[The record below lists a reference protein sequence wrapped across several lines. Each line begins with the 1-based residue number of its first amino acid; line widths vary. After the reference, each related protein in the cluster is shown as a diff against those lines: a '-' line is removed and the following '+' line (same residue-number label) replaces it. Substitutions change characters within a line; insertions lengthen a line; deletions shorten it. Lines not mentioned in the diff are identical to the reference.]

1 MFNALIARQT
11 DREQTVSLE
20 TLELKDLPDNEV
32 LVRVDYSTINYKDG
46 LALTGTRP
54 IIRSYPL
61 VPGIDLAGVIESSQD
76 ERWQVGDRVVVNGW
90 GMGEGHWGGLTQ
102 YAQVKGDWLVKL
114 PDALST
120 REAMCIG
127 TAGYTAALC
136 VEALMKHGTTPAEG
150 DILVTGASGG
160 VGSVAIAL
168 LAAQGFNVVAS
179 TGKTNEGEYLEAL
192 GASEYIDRG
201 TMSTA
206 GNPLQKERWAGV
218 VDAVGGQTLANA
230 CAQTR
235 YGGAVAACGLAESP
249 ALPATV
255 MPFILRGIT
264 LYGIDSVMAP
274 LSAREGAWRRLAD
287 DLDRTRLASMV
298 KEISLADA
306 LDVGPDVL
314 AGKFVGDY
322 LSTLIGDHM
331 A

>member
-1 MFNALIARQT
+1 MFNALIARQS
-11 DREQTVSLE
+11 EAGQAVSVESLE
-20 TLELKDLPDNEV
+20 LSDLPDNDV

-54 IIRSYPL
+54 IIRNYPL

-90 GMGEGHWGGLTQ
+90 GMGEGHWGGLAQ

-160 VGSVAIAL
+160 VGSIAIAL

-179 TGKTNEGEYLEAL
+179 TGKTNEGAYLEAL

-235 YGGAVAACGLAESP
+235 YGGAIAACGLAESP

-274 LSAREGAWRRLAD
+274 LSARVGAWRRLAD
-287 DLDRTRLASMV
+287 DLDKTRLASMV

-314 AGKFVGDY
+314 AGKIRGRLLVNVNQ
-322 LSTLIGDHM
+322 
-331 A
+331 

>member
-1 MFNALIARQT
+1 MINALIARQT

-20 TLELKDLPDNEV
+20 TLELKDLPYNEV

-314 AGKFVGDY
+314 AGKIRGRLLVNVNR
-322 LSTLIGDHM
+322 
-331 A
+331 

>member
-11 DREQTVSLE
+11 DREQTVYLE
-20 TLELKDLPDNEV
+20 TLELKDLPYNEV

-314 AGKFVGDY
+314 AGKIRGRLLVNVNR
-322 LSTLIGDHM
+322 
-331 A
+331 

>member
-179 TGKTNEGEYLEAL
+179 TGKTNEGAYLEAL

-264 LYGIDSVMAP
+264 LYCIDSVMAP

-314 AGKFVGDY
+314 AGKIRGRLLVNVNR
-322 LSTLIGDHM
+322 
-331 A
+331 

>member
-20 TLELKDLPDNEV
+20 TLGLKDLPDNEV

-314 AGKFVGDY
+314 AGKIRGRLLVNVNR
-322 LSTLIGDHM
+322 
-331 A
+331 

>member
-314 AGKFVGDY
+314 AGKIRGRLLVNVNR
-322 LSTLIGDHM
+322 
-331 A
+331 